1 MDEYLILIIEPEWDS
16 TTVTQ
21 EDWDREMVLHNAFTA
36 AVREAGGEIRGGDA
50 LAGNAAAARVRP
62 GKDGANAVV
71 TDGPF
76 METKELLSGYY
87 LITAASM
94 DEAKRLAAL
103 CPTGGY
109 LEVHPIFDV
118 SAMTSGE

>member
-1 MDEYLILIIEPEWDS
+1 MDEFLILIMEPEWDS
-16 TTVTQ
+16 ETVTQ
-21 EDWDREMVLHNAFTA
+21 ADWDREMLLHNAFTK
-36 AVREAGGEIRGGDA
+36 AVRDAGGEVRGGDA
-50 LAGNAAAARVRP
+50 LKGNAAAARVRP
-62 GKDGANAVV
+62 GKGDAATIV

-87 LITAASM
+87 LITAKDM

-118 SAMTSGE
+118 STMTSGE